1 MIVINELPII
11 LKNYPLLLFAS
22 SEGKFRD
29 FLEQVAMAG
38 NSTYIRYAYEIRP
51 QVTREVLTMAG
62 ISATL
67 SHEDLAFMAEDIGS
81 ELVPFLKPK
90 DLLQAMD
97 SEKQR
102 EFISLLNPKEI
113 LANISVEELI
123 EDISPEQRKKLFEL
137 VLKMLASGLA
147 DREELD
153 GKSSNN

>member
-1 MIVINELPII
+1 
-11 LKNYPLLLFAS
+11 
-22 SEGKFRD
+22 
-29 FLEQVAMAG
+29 
-38 NSTYIRYAYEIRP
+38 
-51 QVTREVLTMAG
+51 MAG